1 MYCRCARLKFCV
13 GWKVSILHFHLVLA
27 VSKTFGLFSL
37 LNSDIS
43 PLSKSMF
50 SLLKHIISLNV
61 EQSNAMKTIMFFL
74 NLSLS
79 W

>member
-27 VSKTFGLFSL
+27 ASKTFGLFSL

-43 PLSKSMF
+43 SLSKSMF
-50 SLLKHIISLNV
+50 SLLKQIISLNV
-61 EQSNAMKTIMFFL
+61 EQSNAMKAIMFFL